1 MGGESRIGVPR
12 WYFGKMNAMVTSIL
26 KFLGLEENAS
36 PAAVAA
42 SQTEA
47 IRQITEELEHLEPD
61 KARYVA
67 KFAYILSRVANAD
80 MHISPEETR
89 EMERIVKDVGGLP
102 EEQAIVVVHM
112 AKTRNLVFGGTDNFL
127 VTRGFS
133 RVATREQKLSLLH
146 CLFAVSAA
154 EEHISSVEDNEI
166 RQISKELQLEHRE
179 YIAVRINYRDHLAVL
194 KDLPGADS
202 AKKDHQ
208 P

>member
-1 MGGESRIGVPR
+1 MAV
-12 WYFGKMNAMVTSIL
+12 SIL
-26 KFLGLEENAS
+26 RFLGLEQEAS
-36 PAAVAA
+36 PAARAT

-47 IRQITEELEHLEPD
+47 IRQITEELDHLEPD

-127 VTRGFS
+127 VTREFN

-154 EEHISSVEDNEI
+154 EGHISSVEDNEI
-166 RQISKELQLEHRE
+166 RQISKELQLEHRT

-194 KDLPGADS
+194 KDLPGAAPGNQQD
-202 AKKDHQ
+202 Q